1 MYSCKHAHTYRHANH
16 IDCTFCHFPLRFVLF
31 CRKQMEI
38 CLQVTQLQARND
50 PQQQTKQAQFINIVS
65 LVKYNNRFR
74 FTHLISREIRTCS
87 RFLEPRP
94 RALGP
99 SKIVKN
105 LEKNKPMLGAE
116 SQSNSRPRA
125 SYFKREQKIQK
136 LKNAIA
142 KSLNQW
148 KTFLKILTNK
158 KSFGGYDFQ
167 FQFGLNL
174 WHPSA

>member
-1 MYSCKHAHTYRHANH
+1 MSMQTPPVLGQIQKSSPRNNVIRTKTIDTYKIFSTNCIHVNMHTH
-16 IDCTFCHFPLRFVLF
+16 IGMRTISTVLSVISRPGLVLF

-125 SYFKREQKIQK
+125 SYFVV
-136 LKNAIA
+136 
-142 KSLNQW
+142 
-148 KTFLKILTNK
+148 
-158 KSFGGYDFQ
+158 
-167 FQFGLNL
+167 
-174 WHPSA
+174 